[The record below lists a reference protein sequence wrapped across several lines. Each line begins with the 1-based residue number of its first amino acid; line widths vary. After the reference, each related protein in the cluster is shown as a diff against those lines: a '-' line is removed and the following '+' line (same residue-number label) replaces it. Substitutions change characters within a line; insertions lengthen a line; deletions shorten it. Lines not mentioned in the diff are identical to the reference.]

1 MVPMCGSLEDNLI
14 RRVLQNRLSDVEAL
28 FDRAFGPSWNPFLQ
42 LGTLAFFFFWIT
54 AVSGIYLFIFF
65 ETSAVGAYQSIEH
78 MTHAQWYYSGII
90 RSLHRYSSD
99 AMVVTA
105 VLHLGREFI
114 LDRYRGVRWFSWF
127 TGVPVLWFLYM
138 SGIGGYW
145 LVWDKLAQYVA
156 VASMEWLDWLGIFG
170 EPVAAN
176 FLTRGSLDDRFF
188 TLLVFLHIFVPLVLL
203 FLMWVHILRIGR
215 PKVNPKRG
223 LAIGS
228 LSALVILSVFFPA
241 LSQGEAD
248 LGVVPTDLGLDWFFL
263 FPYPLYDKW
272 GAGALWAITVG
283 VSLLLLAMP
292 WLPRARPPKPAQV
305 YLEKCNGCARC
316 YEDCPYGAVSMRPR
330 TDGLP
335 FEQEAYV
342 NSDLCTRC
350 GICVGACPVST
361 PFRREEQLVTGI
373 DLPDFPLAQL
383 RTDTAAAI
391 ADLNK
396 KTVQSLPRLIAFGC
410 DHGLSTDLLSNDEMV
425 GVRLPCIGM
434 LPPSFIDYAVSA
446 EGIDGVIM
454 SGCRDCN
461 CFHRFGINW
470 TQQRIAAKRD
480 PYLRRRV
487 PRERLLTFWGALGD
501 EKKFQA
507 TVEEFRTDLKNMA
520 QNSNKDSE

>member
-1 MVPMCGSLEDNLI
+1 MCGSLEDNLI

-42 LGTLAFFFFWIT
+42 LGTLAFFFFWIA

-228 LSALVILSVFFPA
+228 LSALV
-241 LSQGEAD
+241 
-248 LGVVPTDLGLDWFFL
+248 
-263 FPYPLYDKW
+263 
-272 GAGALWAITVG
+272 
-283 VSLLLLAMP
+283 
-292 WLPRARPPKPAQV
+292 
-305 YLEKCNGCARC
+305 
-316 YEDCPYGAVSMRPR
+316 
-330 TDGLP
+330 
-335 FEQEAYV
+335 
-342 NSDLCTRC
+342 
-350 GICVGACPVST
+350 
-361 PFRREEQLVTGI
+361 
-373 DLPDFPLAQL
+373 
-383 RTDTAAAI
+383 
-391 ADLNK
+391 
-396 KTVQSLPRLIAFGC
+396 
-410 DHGLSTDLLSNDEMV
+410 
-425 GVRLPCIGM
+425 
-434 LPPSFIDYAVSA
+434 
-446 EGIDGVIM
+446 
-454 SGCRDCN
+454 
-461 CFHRFGINW
+461 
-470 TQQRIAAKRD
+470 
-480 PYLRRRV
+480 
-487 PRERLLTFWGALGD
+487 
-501 EKKFQA
+501 
-507 TVEEFRTDLKNMA
+507 
-520 QNSNKDSE
+520 